1 MGKSFYSSSS
11 SFFFHDT
18 ATTEIYTLS
27 LHDALPI
34 FAGLFASTTAIANAY
49 VTETTSS
56 ANRSKGMGLI
66 GAAFGLGLVFGPVI
80 GGYFGG
86 GDIDNINYKMP
97 FIFAIIV
104 AIVSFVLAH
113 FILIE
118 PKKRNKQFIS
128 INFLDSF
135 KDLINLFKI
144 PALLFLITVSF
155 LVTFSFAGFE
165 TTFALWTER
174 AMSWAPKQ
182 TGFAFTFTALL
193 AALVQGV
200 FIGKLTKSFGEIKL
214 LITSCFLMSIGLF
227 FISLST
233 QSLFA
238 QEIITLKSEFL
249 SFLGFETIY
258 ISLKFLI
265 LIIALGILG
274 ISVGLGNPSLNS
286 LLSKNLNKGIIGTSF
301 GVVQSVG
308 SLARILSPL
317 AMGNLF
323 YFFGMNS
330 PYNFGTFLMFISL
343 LIFFYYF
350 FFFQAEDGIRDR
362 LVTGVQTCALPIS
375 YRPRKTSRQSS
386 RKVNDSGRHSC
397 DASHLSNHLSIL
409 YAVVVEQLEPQML
422 DRQLEIGRASC
433 RERV

>member
-1 MGKSFYSSSS
+1 MHALFLIVFSNLLGFGIIIPLLPYYAENFGANPNEVTLLMASYSLMQLIFSPILGRISDIYGRKKILILCLIGSAISYFLLYFATSFGLVLFARS
-11 SFFFHDT
+11 
-18 ATTEIYTLS
+18 I
-27 LHDALPI
+27 
-34 FAGLFASTTAIANAY
+34 AGLFASTTAIANAY

-104 AIVSFVLAH
+104 AIISFVLAH

-214 LITSCFLMSIGLF
+214 LITSCFLMLIGLF
-227 FISLST
+227 FITFSI
-233 QSLFA
+233 QNLFYL
-238 QEIITLKSEFL
+238 TFS
-249 SFLGFETIY
+249 
-258 ISLKFLI
+258 
-265 LIIALGILG
+265 LGILG

-286 LLSKNLNKGIIGTSF
+286 LLSKNLSKNIIGASF
-301 GVVQSVG
+301 GVIQSVG

-317 AMGNLF
+317 VAGNLF
-323 YFFGMNS
+323 YFFGINS
-330 PYNFGTFLMFISL
+330 PYNFGAFLMFICL

-350 FFFQAEDGIRDR
+350 FI
-362 LVTGVQTCALPIS
+362 LKKSI
-375 YRPRKTSRQSS
+375 KT
-386 RKVNDSGRHSC
+386 
-397 DASHLSNHLSIL
+397 
-409 YAVVVEQLEPQML
+409 
-422 DRQLEIGRASC
+422 
-433 RERV
+433 

>member
-1 MGKSFYSSSS
+1 MHALFLIVFSNLLGFGIIIPLLPYYAENFGANPNEVTLLMASYSLMQLIFSPILGRISDIYGRKKILILCLIGSAISYFLLYFATSFGLVLFARS
-11 SFFFHDT
+11 
-18 ATTEIYTLS
+18 I
-27 LHDALPI
+27 
-34 FAGLFASTTAIANAY
+34 AGLFASTTAIANAY

-104 AIVSFVLAH
+104 AIISCLLAY

-174 AMSWAPKQ
+174 AMNWAAKQ

-214 LITSCFLMSIGLF
+214 LITSCFLMLIGLF
-227 FISLST
+227 FITLSI
-233 QSLFA
+233 QNLFYL
-238 QEIITLKSEFL
+238 TFS
-249 SFLGFETIY
+249 
-258 ISLKFLI
+258 
-265 LIIALGILG
+265 LGILG

-286 LLSKNLNKGIIGTSF
+286 LLSKNLNKNIIGASF
-301 GVVQSVG
+301 GVIQSVG

-317 AMGNLF
+317 VAGNLF
-323 YFFGMNS
+323 YFFGINS
-330 PYNFGTFLMFISL
+330 PYNFGAFLMFISL

-350 FFFQAEDGIRDR
+350 FI
-362 LVTGVQTCALPIS
+362 LKKSI
-375 YRPRKTSRQSS
+375 KT
-386 RKVNDSGRHSC
+386 
-397 DASHLSNHLSIL
+397 
-409 YAVVVEQLEPQML
+409 
-422 DRQLEIGRASC
+422 
-433 RERV
+433 

>member
-1 MGKSFYSSSS
+1 MHALFLIVFSNLLGFGIIIPLLPYYAENFGANPNEVTLLMASYSLMQLIFSPILGRISDIYGRKKILILCLIGSAISYFLLYFATSFGLVLFARS
-11 SFFFHDT
+11 
-18 ATTEIYTLS
+18 I
-27 LHDALPI
+27 
-34 FAGLFASTTAIANAY
+34 AGLFASTTAIANAY

-104 AIVSFVLAH
+104 AIISFVLAH

-174 AMSWAPKQ
+174 AMSWASKQ

-214 LITSCFLMSIGLF
+214 LITSCFLMLIGLF
-227 FISLST
+227 FITLSI
-233 QSLFA
+233 QNLFYL
-238 QEIITLKSEFL
+238 TFS
-249 SFLGFETIY
+249 
-258 ISLKFLI
+258 
-265 LIIALGILG
+265 LGILG

-286 LLSKNLNKGIIGTSF
+286 FLSKNLSKNIIGASF
-301 GVVQSVG
+301 GVIQSVG

-317 AMGNLF
+317 VAGNLF
-323 YFFGMNS
+323 YFFGINS
-330 PYNFGTFLMFISL
+330 PYNFGAFLMFICL

-350 FFFQAEDGIRDR
+350 FI
-362 LVTGVQTCALPIS
+362 LKKSI
-375 YRPRKTSRQSS
+375 KT
-386 RKVNDSGRHSC
+386 
-397 DASHLSNHLSIL
+397 
-409 YAVVVEQLEPQML
+409 
-422 DRQLEIGRASC
+422 
-433 RERV
+433 

>member
-1 MGKSFYSSSS
+1 MHALFLIVFSNLLGFGIIIPLLPYYAENFGANPNEVTLLMASYSLMQLIFSPILGRISDIYGRKKILILCLIGSAISYFLLYFATSFGLVLFARS
-11 SFFFHDT
+11 
-18 ATTEIYTLS
+18 I
-27 LHDALPI
+27 
-34 FAGLFASTTAIANAY
+34 AGLFASTTAIANAY

-104 AIVSFVLAH
+104 AIISFVLAH

-214 LITSCFLMSIGLF
+214 LITSCFLMLIGLF
-227 FISLST
+227 FITLSI
-233 QSLFA
+233 QNLFYL
-238 QEIITLKSEFL
+238 TFS
-249 SFLGFETIY
+249 
-258 ISLKFLI
+258 
-265 LIIALGILG
+265 LGILG

-286 LLSKNLNKGIIGTSF
+286 LLSKNLSKNIIGASF
-301 GVVQSVG
+301 GVIQSVG

-317 AMGNLF
+317 VAGNLF
-323 YFFGMNS
+323 YFFGINS
-330 PYNFGTFLMFISL
+330 PYNFGAFLMFICL

-350 FFFQAEDGIRDR
+350 FI
-362 LVTGVQTCALPIS
+362 LKKSI
-375 YRPRKTSRQSS
+375 KT
-386 RKVNDSGRHSC
+386 
-397 DASHLSNHLSIL
+397 
-409 YAVVVEQLEPQML
+409 
-422 DRQLEIGRASC
+422 
-433 RERV
+433 

>member
-1 MGKSFYSSSS
+1 MHALFLIVFSNLLGFGIIIPLLPYYAENFGANPNEVTLLMASYSLMQLIFSPILGRISDIYGRKKILILCLIGSAISYFLLYFATSFGLVLFARS
-11 SFFFHDT
+11 
-18 ATTEIYTLS
+18 I
-27 LHDALPI
+27 
-34 FAGLFASTTAIANAY
+34 AGLFASTTAIANAY

-97 FIFAIIV
+97 FIIAIIV
-104 AIVSFVLAH
+104 AIISFVLAH

-174 AMSWAPKQ
+174 AMSWASKQ

-214 LITSCFLMSIGLF
+214 LITSCFLMLIGLF
-227 FISLST
+227 FITFSI
-233 QSLFA
+233 QNLFYL
-238 QEIITLKSEFL
+238 TFS
-249 SFLGFETIY
+249 
-258 ISLKFLI
+258 
-265 LIIALGILG
+265 LGILG

-286 LLSKNLNKGIIGTSF
+286 LLSKNLNKNIIGSSF
-301 GVVQSVG
+301 GVIQSVG

-317 AMGNLF
+317 VAGNLF
-323 YFFGMNS
+323 YFFGINS
-330 PYNFGTFLMFISL
+330 PYNFGAFLMFISL

-350 FFFQAEDGIRDR
+350 FI
-362 LVTGVQTCALPIS
+362 LKKSI
-375 YRPRKTSRQSS
+375 KT
-386 RKVNDSGRHSC
+386 
-397 DASHLSNHLSIL
+397 
-409 YAVVVEQLEPQML
+409 
-422 DRQLEIGRASC
+422 
-433 RERV
+433 

>member
-1 MGKSFYSSSS
+1 MYALFLIVFSNLLGFGIIIPLLPYYAEHFGANPNEVTLLMASYSLMQLIFSPILGRISDIYGRKKILILCLIGSAISYFLLYFATSFGLVLFARS
-11 SFFFHDT
+11 
-18 ATTEIYTLS
+18 I
-27 LHDALPI
+27 
-34 FAGLFASTTAIANAY
+34 AGLFASTTAIANAY

-56 ANRSKGMGLI
+56 ANRSKGMGLM

-104 AIVSFVLAH
+104 AIISCLLAY

-174 AMSWAPKQ
+174 AMSWASKQ

-214 LITSCFLMSIGLF
+214 LITSCFLMLIGLF
-227 FISLST
+227 FITLSI
-233 QSLFA
+233 QNLFYL
-238 QEIITLKSEFL
+238 TFS
-249 SFLGFETIY
+249 
-258 ISLKFLI
+258 
-265 LIIALGILG
+265 LGILG

-286 LLSKNLNKGIIGTSF
+286 LLSKNLSKNIIGASF
-301 GVVQSVG
+301 GVIQSVG

-317 AMGNLF
+317 VAGNLF
-323 YFFGMNS
+323 YFFGINS
-330 PYNFGTFLMFISL
+330 PYNFGAFLMFISL

-350 FFFQAEDGIRDR
+350 FI
-362 LVTGVQTCALPIS
+362 LKKSI
-375 YRPRKTSRQSS
+375 KT
-386 RKVNDSGRHSC
+386 
-397 DASHLSNHLSIL
+397 
-409 YAVVVEQLEPQML
+409 
-422 DRQLEIGRASC
+422 
-433 RERV
+433 

>member
-1 MGKSFYSSSS
+1 MHALFLIVFSNLLGFGIIIPLLPYYAENFGANPNEVTLLMASYSLMQLIFSPILGRISDIYGRKKILILCLIGSAISYFFLYFATSFGLVLFARS
-11 SFFFHDT
+11 
-18 ATTEIYTLS
+18 I
-27 LHDALPI
+27 
-34 FAGLFASTTAIANAY
+34 AGLFASTTAIANAY

-104 AIVSFVLAH
+104 AIISFVLAH

-174 AMSWAPKQ
+174 AMSWASKQ

-214 LITSCFLMSIGLF
+214 LITSCFLMLIGLF
-227 FISLST
+227 FITLSI
-233 QSLFA
+233 QNLFYL
-238 QEIITLKSEFL
+238 TFS
-249 SFLGFETIY
+249 
-258 ISLKFLI
+258 
-265 LIIALGILG
+265 LGILG

-286 LLSKNLNKGIIGTSF
+286 LLSKNLSKNIIGASF
-301 GVVQSVG
+301 GVIQSVG

-317 AMGNLF
+317 VAGNLF
-323 YFFGMNS
+323 YFFGINS
-330 PYNFGTFLMFISL
+330 PYNFGAFLMFICL

-350 FFFQAEDGIRDR
+350 FI
-362 LVTGVQTCALPIS
+362 LKKSI
-375 YRPRKTSRQSS
+375 KT
-386 RKVNDSGRHSC
+386 
-397 DASHLSNHLSIL
+397 
-409 YAVVVEQLEPQML
+409 
-422 DRQLEIGRASC
+422 
-433 RERV
+433 

>member
-1 MGKSFYSSSS
+1 MHALFLIVFSNLLGFGIIIPLLPYYAENFGANPNEVTLLMASYSLMQLIFSPILGRISDIYGRKKILILCLIGSAISYFLLYFATSFGLVL
-11 SFFFHDT
+11 F
-18 ATTEIYTLS
+18 ARAI
-27 LHDALPI
+27 
-34 FAGLFASTTAIANAY
+34 AGLFASTTAIANAY

-97 FIFAIIV
+97 FIIAIIV
-104 AIVSFVLAH
+104 AIISFVLAH

-174 AMSWAPKQ
+174 AMSWASKQ

-214 LITSCFLMSIGLF
+214 LITSCFLMLIGLF
-227 FISLST
+227 FITLSI
-233 QSLFA
+233 QNLFYL
-238 QEIITLKSEFL
+238 TFS
-249 SFLGFETIY
+249 
-258 ISLKFLI
+258 
-265 LIIALGILG
+265 LGILG

-286 LLSKNLNKGIIGTSF
+286 LLSKNLSKNIIGASF
-301 GVVQSVG
+301 GVIQSVG

-317 AMGNLF
+317 VAGNLF
-323 YFFGMNS
+323 YFFGINS
-330 PYNFGTFLMFISL
+330 PYNFGAFLMFICL

-350 FFFQAEDGIRDR
+350 FI
-362 LVTGVQTCALPIS
+362 LKKSI
-375 YRPRKTSRQSS
+375 KT
-386 RKVNDSGRHSC
+386 
-397 DASHLSNHLSIL
+397 
-409 YAVVVEQLEPQML
+409 
-422 DRQLEIGRASC
+422 
-433 RERV
+433 

>member
-1 MGKSFYSSSS
+1 MHALFLIVFSNLLGFGIIIPLLPYYAENFGANPNEVTLLMASYSLMQLIFSPILGRISDIYGRKKILILCLIGSAISYFLLYFATSFGLVLFARS
-11 SFFFHDT
+11 
-18 ATTEIYTLS
+18 I
-27 LHDALPI
+27 
-34 FAGLFASTTAIANAY
+34 AGLFASTTAIANAY

-214 LITSCFLMSIGLF
+214 LITSCFLMLIGLF
-227 FISLST
+227 FITLSI
-233 QSLFA
+233 QNLFYL
-238 QEIITLKSEFL
+238 TFS
-249 SFLGFETIY
+249 
-258 ISLKFLI
+258 
-265 LIIALGILG
+265 LGILG

-286 LLSKNLNKGIIGTSF
+286 LLSKNLSKNIIGASF
-301 GVVQSVG
+301 GVIQSVG

-317 AMGNLF
+317 VAGNLF
-323 YFFGMNS
+323 YFFGINS
-330 PYNFGTFLMFISL
+330 PYNFGAFLMFICL

-350 FFFQAEDGIRDR
+350 FI
-362 LVTGVQTCALPIS
+362 LKKSI
-375 YRPRKTSRQSS
+375 KT
-386 RKVNDSGRHSC
+386 
-397 DASHLSNHLSIL
+397 
-409 YAVVVEQLEPQML
+409 
-422 DRQLEIGRASC
+422 
-433 RERV
+433 

>member
-1 MGKSFYSSSS
+1 MHALFLIVFSNLLGFGIIIPLLPYYAENFGANPNEVTLLMASYSLMQLIFSPILGRISDIYGRKKILILCLIGSAISYFLLYFATSFGLVLFARS
-11 SFFFHDT
+11 
-18 ATTEIYTLS
+18 I
-27 LHDALPI
+27 
-34 FAGLFASTTAIANAY
+34 AGLFASTTAIANAY

-104 AIVSFVLAH
+104 AIISFVLAH

-174 AMSWAPKQ
+174 AMSWASKQ

-214 LITSCFLMSIGLF
+214 LITSCFLMLIGLF
-227 FISLST
+227 FITLSI
-233 QSLFA
+233 QNLFYL
-238 QEIITLKSEFL
+238 TFS
-249 SFLGFETIY
+249 
-258 ISLKFLI
+258 
-265 LIIALGILG
+265 LGILG

-286 LLSKNLNKGIIGTSF
+286 LLSKNLSKNIIGASF
-301 GVVQSVG
+301 GVIQSVG

-317 AMGNLF
+317 VAGNLF
-323 YFFGMNS
+323 YFIGINS
-330 PYNFGTFLMFISL
+330 PYNFGAFLMFICL

-350 FFFQAEDGIRDR
+350 FI
-362 LVTGVQTCALPIS
+362 LKKSI
-375 YRPRKTSRQSS
+375 KT
-386 RKVNDSGRHSC
+386 
-397 DASHLSNHLSIL
+397 
-409 YAVVVEQLEPQML
+409 
-422 DRQLEIGRASC
+422 
-433 RERV
+433 

>member
-1 MGKSFYSSSS
+1 MHALFLIVFSNLLGFGIIIPLLPYYAENFGANPNEVTLLMASYSLMQLIFSPILGRISDIYGRKKILILCLIGSAISYFLLYFATSFGLVLFARS
-11 SFFFHDT
+11 
-18 ATTEIYTLS
+18 I
-27 LHDALPI
+27 
-34 FAGLFASTTAIANAY
+34 AGLFASTTAIANAY

-174 AMSWAPKQ
+174 AMSWASKQ

-214 LITSCFLMSIGLF
+214 LITSCFLMLIGLF
-227 FISLST
+227 FITLSI
-233 QSLFA
+233 QNLFYL
-238 QEIITLKSEFL
+238 TFS
-249 SFLGFETIY
+249 
-258 ISLKFLI
+258 
-265 LIIALGILG
+265 LGILG

-286 LLSKNLNKGIIGTSF
+286 LLSKNLSKNIIGASF
-301 GVVQSVG
+301 GVIQSVG

-317 AMGNLF
+317 VAGNLF
-323 YFFGMNS
+323 YFFGINS
-330 PYNFGTFLMFISL
+330 PYNFGAFLMFICL

-350 FFFQAEDGIRDR
+350 FI
-362 LVTGVQTCALPIS
+362 LKKSI
-375 YRPRKTSRQSS
+375 KT
-386 RKVNDSGRHSC
+386 
-397 DASHLSNHLSIL
+397 
-409 YAVVVEQLEPQML
+409 
-422 DRQLEIGRASC
+422 
-433 RERV
+433 